1 MTSGH
6 ERVVLLPGLGRTG
19 RSLGRMAAALR
30 AVGYAT
36 EIWRYAARRQSLT
49 SLVAQFSAHLG
60 ARTGGGDKL
69 HFVGHSLGGL
79 IVRGALAAAER
90 GANYEAFAPG
100 RLVMLAP
107 PNRGV
112 GLIGRLGGGTMAEL
126 VFGRPVRDLGVGAAA
141 LENLGAPGLEV
152 GVIAGN
158 RRFHALN
165 PISYVQALVGSEE
178 SHDGTVEVSRTR
190 FDGMTDFTVVAAHH
204 TFICDHPQVIGK
216 TVRFLRSGRFDDEPQ
231 DVEKYVE

>member
-1 MTSGH
+1 MKFLPLI
-6 ERVVLLPGLGRTG
+6 VLLLAALALAAAPTVEAQKAGNYMGGKKGGKMGRK
-19 RSLGRMAAALR
+19 GRMKGQQKVSPASQETTPDPS
-30 AVGYAT
+30 V
-36 EIWRYAARRQSLT
+36 I
-49 SLVAQFSAHLG
+49 G
-60 ARTGGGDKL
+60 A
-69 HFVGHSLGGL
+69 L

-90 GANYEAFAPG
+90 GANYGAFAPG
-100 RLVMLAP
+100 RLVKLAP

-112 GLIGRLGGGTMAEL
+112 GLIGRLGGGTMAEF

-152 GVIAGN
+152 GVIAGS

-178 SHDGTVEVSRTR
+178 PHDGTVEVSRTR

-204 TFICDHPQVIGK
+204 TFICDHPQVIAK
-216 TVRFLRSGRFDDEPQ
+216 TVRFLRSGRFDDEPR
-231 DVEKYVE
+231 DVE